1 MLPMGSQLF
10 CGSAQW
16 PCRCDCDH
24 PALLTEELLLA
35 ATIFFISFHLILH
48 SFCHTK
54 QVSSVWSF
62 IWSERA
68 RVTEPSLGG
77 SFKLPSAREKCLSAT
92 PTLWDLSGL
101 PRYVQG
107 WCLCVVLTVFIL
119 ATMVRSVFGTMIVQL
134 SSTTN
139 LYWSEITLQ
148 IC

>member
-24 PALLTEELLLA
+24 PALVTEELLLA
-35 ATIFFISFHLILH
+35 ATIFF
-48 SFCHTK
+48 
-54 QVSSVWSF
+54 SSLF
-62 IWSERA
+62 IWSCTPFATQNRWAVYEVSSDLKEQEWQNPHWEAVLSCLVQERS
-68 RVTEPSLGG
+68 VWVLLLHS
-77 SFKLPSAREKCLSAT
+77 
-92 PTLWDLSGL
+92 DLSGL

-107 WCLCVVLTVFIL
+107 WCLCIVLTVFIL
-119 ATMVRSVFGTMIVQL
+119 VTMVRSVFGTMIVQL